1 MLLARWPAGVDEVVM
16 HRLLHI
22 VNDSLFETLQV
33 VAEQLDAHSRF
44 FCDRFV
50 TRPNGLKEIIAD
62 EANHPFYVC
71 L

>member
-33 VAEQLDAHSRF
+33 VAEQLNARSRF
-44 FCDRFV
+44 HCDRFV
-50 TRPNGLKEIIAD
+50 TRPNGL
-62 EANHPFYVC
+62 
-71 L
+71 